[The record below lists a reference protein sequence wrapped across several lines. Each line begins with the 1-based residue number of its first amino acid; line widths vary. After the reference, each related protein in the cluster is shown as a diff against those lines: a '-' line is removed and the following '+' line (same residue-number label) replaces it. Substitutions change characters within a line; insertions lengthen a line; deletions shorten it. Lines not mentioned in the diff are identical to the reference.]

1 MRIQA
6 YYPTLA
12 YFAGHVYCIHSC
24 SESNNILFGKL
35 FFALSSPPVNPSPQ
49 FKGTRRT
56 EMIETFENDRS
67 NRTQLILN
75 PQPLKR
81 GKIWEKLTAV
91 LRIGV
96 GKLNYGKAGKK

>member
-1 MRIQA
+1 MKNETSRLGQVIRKDLRIASGPDTIKNLCEIDDVYDQII
-6 YYPTLA
+6 
-12 YFAGHVYCIHSC
+12 FA
-24 SESNNILFGKL
+24 
-35 FFALSSPPVNPSPQ
+35 A
-49 FKGTRRT
+49 FKT